1 MRYLLGDAEWA
12 CSKSTPML
20 RTKHISRLS
29 IILSTPDTGWAVTFV
44 LCMSHGSLK
53 HYSKK
58 CHHGLGIHRFTW
70 RPREKRHR
78 GLGRTT
84 VHVMSTDPSLLRGD
98 LRVESNTETFLVPY
112 YQSCFERTL
121 ETENF
126 QWVLFRKVIG
136 RSNDQGQWG
145 HAWVQ
150 NCTALRMGPP
160 WPFSWTYGDSS
171 SGLRALSWECTWG
184 FIPLIRSITNRD
196 KPFHVK
202 GLL

>member
-1 MRYLLGDAEWA
+1 MRYLLGDTDWA

-44 LCMSHGSLK
+44 LYMSHAGSLK
-53 HYSKK
+53 YYSKT

-70 RPREKRHR
+70 RPWEKCHR

-84 VHVMSTDPSLLRGD
+84 VHMMSTDPSLLRGD
-98 LRVESNTETFLVPY
+98 LWVESNTEMFLAPY
-112 YQSCFERTL
+112 YQSYFERTL
-121 ETENF
+121 EIENF
-126 QWVLFRKVIG
+126 QRVLFKKVIG
-136 RSNDQGQWG
+136 RNDQGQWG

-150 NCTALRMGPP
+150 TALRMGRP
-160 WPFSWTYGDSS
+160 WPFSWTYRDSS
-171 SGLRALSWECTWG
+171 SGLKALSWERKWD
-184 FIPLIRSITNRD
+184 FISLIRSTTNRD